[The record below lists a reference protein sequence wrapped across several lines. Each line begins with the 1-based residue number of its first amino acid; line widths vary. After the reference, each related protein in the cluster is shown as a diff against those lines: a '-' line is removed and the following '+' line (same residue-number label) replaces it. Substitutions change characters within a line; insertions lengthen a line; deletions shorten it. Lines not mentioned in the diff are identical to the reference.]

1 MVFKQFKLGKVMR
14 KLGIILAGGKST
26 RLYPST
32 LVVSKQLL
40 PVYDK
45 PLIYYPLSS
54 LMLADI
60 REYVIITSPAEVTKM
75 KELFANAEQELGIS
89 VKILVQSEALGIAD
103 AFRVVHRE
111 LGTDIYNY
119 DMHGLILGD
128 NIFYGAGFT
137 GMVSNVSSTD
147 ATVFAYTSQNP
158 TQFGVVELKN
168 GKAVSI
174 EEKPTKPKSN
184 LIVTGLYFYPTDV
197 YGYVET
203 LSPSARNE
211 LEITDLNKLYLR
223 ENRLNVVKLSRGTV
237 WFDTGTA
244 DSLLEAS
251 LFVQSI
257 QKHQGFMVGNPHE
270 ISIQKGWTTDISS
283 FIERCSKTSYGKY
296 LQTLMTTSI

>member
-1 MVFKQFKLGKVMR
+1 MR

-26 RLYPST
+26 RLYPATS
-32 LVVSKQLL
+32 VISKQLL

-60 REYVIITSPAEVTKM
+60 RDYIIITSPGEVTKM
-75 KELFANAEQELGIS
+75 TELFSNTQEELGIT
-89 VKILVQSEALGIAD
+89 VRVVVQPEALGIAD

-111 LGTDIYNY
+111 LGVGIYDY
-119 DMHGLILGD
+119 DMHALILGD
-128 NIFYGAGFT
+128 NIFYGSGFT
-137 GMVSNVSSTD
+137 GTISNVSPSD

-158 TQFGVVELKN
+158 SQFGVVEFKN

-174 EEKPTKPKSN
+174 EEKPTNPKSN

-203 LSPSARNE
+203 LNPSARNE

-223 ENRLNVVKLSRGTV
+223 ENRLNVTKLSRGTV

-244 DSLLEAS
+244 DSLLEAAM
-251 LFVQSI
+251 FVQSI

-270 ISIQKGWTTDISS
+270 IAIQRGWVTNMTP
-283 FIERCSKTSYGKY
+283 FIERCSKTPYGKY
-296 LQTLMTTSI
+296 LQNLMRTDV